1 MADSDDLEER
11 CERAEASWGEVSSGA
26 PPDDHEWGF
35 FSYGDA
41 PAAIG
46 GGSGMF
52 TWFPDRASMLSFI
65 EETLPYHPPGQA
77 TLDPDEIASETAV
90 VVEKMRIGTLTD
102 HEGIQHLNKVL
113 KTCSQLKWIGTV
125 TDLLSDDHTYALE
138 VRSAFRSDD
147 DDEAN
152 SGPISEDEKDD
163 FFDFLDTWGI

>member
-1 MADSDDLEER
+1 MAEDDFEER
-11 CERAEASWGEVSSGA
+11 AERAEASWGEVSSGA
-26 PPDDHEWGF
+26 PPDDHAWGF

-46 GGSGMF
+46 GGVGMF
-52 TWFPDRASMLSFI
+52 TWFADRASMLSFI
-65 EETLPYHPPGQA
+65 EETLPYHPPGRADQ
-77 TLDPDEIASETAV
+77 DPDEIASETAV
-90 VVEKMRIGTLTD
+90 VVEKMRIGTFAD

-138 VRSAFRSDD
+138 VRSAFRSDED
-147 DDEAN
+147 DR
-152 SGPISEDEKDD
+152 GPISEDEKDD

>member
-1 MADSDDLEER
+1 MAEDDFEER
-11 CERAEASWGEVSSGA
+11 VERAEASWGEVSSGA

-65 EETLPYHPPGQA
+65 EETLPFYPPGQA
-77 TLDPDEIASETAV
+77 TLDPDEIASGTAV
-90 VVEKMRIGTLTD
+90 VVEKMRIGTFAD
-102 HEGIQHLNKVL
+102 HEGIQHLNRVL
-113 KTCSQLKWIGTV
+113 ETCSQLKWIGTV
-125 TDLLSDDHTYALE
+125 TDLLTGEHPYAVE

-147 DDEAN
+147 DDELD
-152 SGPISEDEKDD
+152 GRPIAEDEREH
-163 FFDFLDTWGI
+163 FFEFLESWGI